1 MRAAIAG
8 DESGYRRF
16 LGELAS
22 FLRAQARS
30 GLLRAGRSPADAED
44 IVQETLI
51 AIHTKRQSWRA
62 DEPIIPWIR
71 AIARHKLI
79 DALRRRGS
87 SGYIDI
93 DDFAETIADP
103 VAEQEIATR
112 DVIKLAKSLPDGQR
126 LVIQSIFAEG
136 RSTAETAVHLAMT
149 EGAVRVALHR
159 GLARLAVLFKGGF

>member
-16 LGELAS
+16 LGELAP

-30 GLLRAGRSPADAED
+30 GLLRVGRSPVDAED

-51 AIHTKRQSWRA
+51 AIHTKRQTWRTQ
-62 DEPIIPWIR
+62 EPIVPWIR

-87 SGYIDI
+87 SGHIDI
-93 DDFAETIADP
+93 DDFAESIADP
-103 VAEQEIATR
+103 VAEPEIEKR
-112 DVIKLAKSLPDGQR
+112 DVMKLATFLPDGQR
-126 LVIQSIFAEG
+126 AVIEAIFAEG
-136 RSTAETAVHLAMT
+136 RSTAETAVHLSMT

-159 GLARLAVLFKGGF
+159 GLGRLAVLFKGSS